1 MGEIEGAIGINL
13 NGKNLIGEKKEVA
26 RQSLHI

>member
-1 MGEIEGAIGINL
+1 MREIEGAIGINL
-13 NGKNLIGEKKEVA
+13 NGKDLIGKKKKVA